1 MAGAT
6 ANYIATIYILIS
18 LCSFCLIMK
27 MVAELLS
34 ASVETETKFVI
45 DHDKDEG
52 LSALLLWQDVVIS
65 QTSGYFQLVLCKNRQ
80 YECHYHDLLTH

>member
-1 MAGAT
+1 
-6 ANYIATIYILIS
+6 
-18 LCSFCLIMK
+18 